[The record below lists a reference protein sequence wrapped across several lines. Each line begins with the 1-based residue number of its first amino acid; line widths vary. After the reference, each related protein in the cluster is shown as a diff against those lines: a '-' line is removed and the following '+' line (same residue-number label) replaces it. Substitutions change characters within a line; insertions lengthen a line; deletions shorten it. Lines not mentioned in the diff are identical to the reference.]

1 MVSSDA
7 YQDEEVIRVVMKL
20 LEDTGQRGREYE
32 VLLRWQKLVVGMVPI
47 RVLHCRSGDA
57 EFFADVFD
65 KDLKVFCPD
74 FPVQKCAWLSNL
86 KHSCSIM

>member
-1 MVSSDA
+1 
-7 YQDEEVIRVVMKL
+7 
-20 LEDTGQRGREYE
+20 
-32 VLLRWQKLVVGMVPI
+32 MVPI

-74 FPVQKCAWLSNL
+74 FPVQKCAWFSNL